1 MDDLNQLLCRLRA
14 DIALLCRWID
24 QVLQDVILNHV
35 GDKRV
40 QRPPASCHLL
50 QDRSTTRLLFDPAF
64 NGLEL
69 AADAPLVICR
79 QRDPKDSMRR
89 PTVARW

>member
-1 MDDLNQLLCRLRA
+1 MDDHNQPLYRLRA
-14 DIALLCRWID
+14 NIALLCRWTD
-24 QVLQDVILNHV
+24 QVLQDLILNHV

-40 QRPPASCHLL
+40 QRPPASSHLL
-50 QDRSTTRLLFDPAF
+50 QDRSITRLLFDPAF
-64 NGLEL
+64 NGIEL
-69 AADAPLVICR
+69 AADAALEVCR